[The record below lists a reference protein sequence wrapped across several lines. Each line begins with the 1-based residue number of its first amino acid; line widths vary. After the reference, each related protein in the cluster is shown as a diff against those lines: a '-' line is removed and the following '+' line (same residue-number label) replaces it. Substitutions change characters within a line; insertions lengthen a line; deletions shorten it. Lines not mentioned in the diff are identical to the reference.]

1 MKGMDMD
8 SAGHTGNAG
17 TGGTLGAGAKIGYG
31 IGDFAANIVF
41 QTVSMFLLYIF
52 TDGFAD
58 QFGGPEDKKFKTI
71 NIRRLLSEIYNLQ
84 EDEQKRL
91 LEKAIRDWMGDL
103 PQVDDILFIGT
114 RIP

>member
-1 MKGMDMD
+1 M
-8 SAGHTGNAG
+8 
-17 TGGTLGAGAKIGYG
+17 
-31 IGDFAANIVF
+31 
-41 QTVSMFLLYIF
+41 LYIF

-71 NIRRLLSEIYNLQ
+71 NIRRMLSEIYYLP